1 MRIFDANSPLMEGLS
16 KISDLVVLNLLVL
29 LCCIPV
35 ITAGAALTGMH
46 YVLLKMA
53 RNEEGYI
60 ARSYFK
66 SFKENFLQATGMWL
80 IFLVLGFIVVLD
92 LRLTGGSA
100 QGALQL
106 PAVFRY
112 LLIAGGIY
120 VFMMFLY
127 AFPLLSRFQNTVIGT
142 LRNATVLAA
151 AAFPTTIGMTAATF
165 FLPVAAWFFRPV
177 FPLLLLFGFSGAGY
191 ICALVY
197 SPVFKKIENKGK
209 EEKTEEEDPE
219 D

>member
-66 SFKENFLQATGMWL
+66 SFKENAAA
-80 IFLVLGFIVVLD
+80 
-92 LRLTGGSA
+92 GSVSLSPDC
-100 QGALQL
+100 G
-106 PAVFRY
+106 RY
-112 LLIAGGIY
+112 IC
-120 VFMMFLY
+120 LY
-127 AFPLLSRFQNTVIGT
+127 DVSLCISAAFPLSEHGDRDTPKCDGAGGSRFSDYDRNDCGNIFPSCGGMVFQTGFPSAPS
-142 LRNATVLAA
+142 LR
-151 AAFPTTIGMTAATF
+151 I
-165 FLPVAAWFFRPV
+165 
-177 FPLLLLFGFSGAGY
+177 FGSRLHMRSA
-191 ICALVY
+191 IQPCIQ
-197 SPVFKKIENKGK
+197 KDRE
-209 EEKTEEEDPE
+209 
-219 D
+219 